1 MTDLDSVRRMTA
13 ELAGNA
19 RSLVFLQLAEAL
31 RRLGQ
36 LGAAV
41 KVARTGLLRYPELAD
56 AHHLLAR
63 VLADQDD
70 RAGAEASW
78 RRVLELTPGHAGA
91 SKGMAFLAFRAG
103 DRGLARAF
111 LEKALATNPDDAGVM
126 AALERITSGVM
137 DGEEP
142 ASSPSTQAS
151 PWSAGSDAADKGDE
165 GSTNERAVDFDSEI
179 SGALLFDIQGLR
191 LAGRLDSVGGQD
203 AGDAVAAHLAGVSR
217 EAARAA
223 RVLDLGAWLSVAA
236 ESADA
241 HVLLVPP
248 TPDTVLLVS
257 RAPEIPVARLALLA
271 DQGARA
277 ARRWLER
284 LG

>member
-1 MTDLDSVRRMTA
+1 MTDLDAVRRMTA
-13 ELAGNA
+13 ELAGNP
-19 RSLVFLQLAEAL
+19 RSLVFLELAEAL

-36 LGAAV
+36 LGAAA
-41 KVARTGLLRYPELAD
+41 KVARTGILRYPELAD
-56 AHHLLAR
+56 AHDLLAR
-63 VLADQDD
+63 ILADEDD

-78 RRVLELTPGHAGA
+78 RRVLDLAPGHVGA

-103 DRGLARAF
+103 DTGLARAF
-111 LEKALATNPDDAGVM
+111 LEKALATNPDDPSVT
-126 AALERITSGVM
+126 AALERLTAGEM
-137 DGEEP
+137 EGEEAATVP
-142 ASSPSTQAS
+142 LSPPS
-151 PWSAGSDAADKGDE
+151 PHSPPGGEGGDGAE
-165 GSTNERAVDFDSEI
+165 QPEVDFDAEI
-179 SGALLFDIQGLR
+179 SGALLFDTQGQR
-191 LAGRLDSVGGQD
+191 LAGRLDNSGGED

-223 RVLDLGAWLSVAA
+223 RVLDLGAWQSVAA

-248 TPDTVLLVS
+248 TADTVLLVS
-257 RAPEIPVARLALLA
+257 RAPEVPVARLALLA

>member
-1 MTDLDSVRRMTA
+1 MTDLDAVRRMTA
-13 ELAGNA
+13 ELAGNP
-19 RSLVFLQLAEAL
+19 RSLVFLELAEAL

-36 LGAAV
+36 LGAAA
-41 KVARTGLLRYPELAD
+41 KVARTGILRYPELAD
-56 AHHLLAR
+56 AHDLLAR
-63 VLADQDD
+63 ILADEDD

-78 RRVLELTPGHAGA
+78 RRVLDLAPGHVGA

-103 DRGLARAF
+103 DTGLARAF
-111 LEKALATNPDDAGVM
+111 LEKALATNPEDPGVT
-126 AALERITSGVM
+126 AALERLAA
-137 DGEEP
+137 GEMEDEVAAAPLSPHSPPSPP
-142 ASSPSTQAS
+142 A
-151 PWSAGSDAADKGDE
+151 GDE
-165 GSTNERAVDFDSEI
+165 GDRPEVDFDAEL
-179 SGALLFDIQGLR
+179 SGALLFDTQGQR
-191 LAGRLDSVGGQD
+191 LAGRLDNSGGED

-223 RVLDLGAWLSVAA
+223 RVLDLGAWQSVAA

-248 TPDTVLLVS
+248 TADTVLLVS
-257 RAPEIPVARLALLA
+257 RAPEVPVARLALLA

>member
-1 MTDLDSVRRMTA
+1 MTA
-13 ELAGNA
+13 ELAGNP
-19 RSLVFLQLAEAL
+19 RSLVFLELAEAL

-36 LGAAV
+36 LGAAA

-56 AHHLLAR
+56 AHDMLAR

-78 RRVLELTPGHAGA
+78 RRVLELTPGHSGA

-111 LEKALATNPDDAGVM
+111 LEKALATNPDDPGVM
-126 AALERITSGVM
+126 AALERITTGEMKAEEASGGIESPQSPPSPPTERV
-137 DGEEP
+137 GEGGER
-142 ASSPSTQAS
+142 
-151 PWSAGSDAADKGDE
+151 GEGRDRDIDFAA
-165 GSTNERAVDFDSEI
+165 EI
-179 SGALLFDIQGLR
+179 PGAILFDIQGLR
-191 LAGRLDSVGGQD
+191 LAGRLDATGGQD

-223 RVLDLGAWLSVAA
+223 RVLDLGAWQSVAA

-248 TPDTVLLVS
+248 TPETVLLVS

-277 ARRWLER
+277 ARQWLER

>member
-1 MTDLDSVRRMTA
+1 MTDLDAVRRMTA
-13 ELAGNA
+13 ELAGNP
-19 RSLVFLQLAEAL
+19 RSLVFLELAEAL

-36 LGAAV
+36 LGAAA
-41 KVARTGLLRYPELAD
+41 KVARTGILRYPELAD
-56 AHHLLAR
+56 AHDLLAR
-63 VLADQDD
+63 ILADEDD

-78 RRVLELTPGHAGA
+78 RRVLDLAPGHVGA

-103 DRGLARAF
+103 DTGLARAF
-111 LEKALATNPDDAGVM
+111 LEKALATNPDDPSVM
-126 AALERITSGVM
+126 AALERLTAGEM
-137 DGEEP
+137 EGEEAATAP
-142 ASSPSTQAS
+142 LSPPS
-151 PWSAGSDAADKGDE
+151 PPGGDR
-165 GSTNERAVDFDSEI
+165 GDGGDGGERVDFDAEI
-179 SGALLFDIQGLR
+179 TGALLFDTQGQR
-191 LAGRLDSVGGQD
+191 LAGRLDNSGGED

-223 RVLDLGAWLSVAA
+223 RVLDLGAWQSVAA

-248 TPDTVLLVS
+248 TADTVLLVS
-257 RAPEIPVARLALLA
+257 RAPEVPVARLALLA